1 MVEKEVK
8 NIVKNGHLENR
19 KICQALD
26 LFIILDRI
34 QTVFSDDNDTLKKE
48 LNLDFSPEVSPEEQV
63 TFSVETLE
71 VYQHIDAAPV
81 VYGATDFSSQLVAV
95 KALFMNEMYELKI
108 EINRFREKSINGIK
122 IQEKII
128 SIKNTKLKIII

>member
-108 EINRFREKSINGIK
+108 EIKINK
-122 IQEKII
+122 WD
-128 SIKNTKLKIII
+128 